1 MEINQELIDKIK
13 NVSENK
19 WFVNKYYS
27 FFANDSDVIE
37 AKLLFNE
44 HILNNIL
51 FSDDYISFSK
61 FNHFEITE
69 DFNDETNKYEKWI
82 IIKGKTI
89 AFWLPSNT
97 SIDYS
102 LKDYFSTRYES
113 EINNLLNSE
122 YYISDEKLK
131 EFLISKIEHEYKKN
145 IKELNQ
151 MLSKNENDR

>member
-1 MEINQELIDKIK
+1 MEINQELINKIK
-13 NVSENK
+13 SISENK

-27 FFANDSDVIE
+27 FFANDSDVII

-51 FSDDYISFSK
+51 ASDNYITFSK

-69 DFNDETNKYEKWI
+69 EFNDETNEYEKWI
-82 IIKGKTI
+82 IIKGKSI
-89 AFWLPSNT
+89 IFCLPSNT

-102 LKDYFSTRYES
+102 LKGYVSNRYES

-131 EFLISKIEHEYKKN
+131 EFLISKIENEYKKQ

-151 MLSKNENDR
+151 FLK